1 MNVDEL
7 FNHALVTLPEA
18 VTDVLRDGRDPSE
31 LVFAS
36 FEGASELGISLI
48 AADFATDRG
57 ASVPEARQEVERM
70 LLSAGHRGE
79 ELVVSLMVSREVLA
93 RILSVSAIDAPTRIA
108 LRLWMEVPL
117 PDGHIRVLAV
127 GRADVRA
134 GVVDGVSDD
143 ADEAPP
149 VSRSMMN

>member
-18 VTDVLRDGRDPSE
+18 VTDVLRDGRDPSQ

-36 FEGASELGISLI
+36 FEGASDLGVSLI

-57 ASVPEARQEVERM
+57 ASVPEARAEVERM
-70 LLSAGHRGE
+70 LLAAGHRGE
-79 ELVVSLMVSREVLA
+79 ELVVSLMVTKEVLA
-93 RILSVSAIDAPTRIA
+93 RILSVSRIDAPTRIA
-108 LRLWMEVPL
+108 LRLWMDVPL

-127 GRADVRA
+127 GNSDVRA
-134 GVVDGVSDD
+134 GVVDSATDD
-143 ADEAPP
+143 SDEAPP
-149 VSRSMMN
+149 VSRSMLN

>member
-18 VTDVLRDGRDPSE
+18 VTDVLRDGRDPSD

-57 ASVPEARQEVERM
+57 ATVPEARAEVERM

-79 ELVVSLMVSREVLA
+79 ELVVSLMVTKEVLA
-93 RILSVSAIDAPTRIA
+93 RILSVSQIDAPTRIA
-108 LRLWMEVPL
+108 LRLWMDVPL

-127 GRADVRA
+127 GRSDVRA
-134 GVVDGVSDD
+134 GVVDGVSEE
-143 ADEAPP
+143 AEEAPP
-149 VSRSMMN
+149 VSRSMLN

>member
-7 FNHALVTLPEA
+7 FNHALATLPEA

-57 ASVPEARQEVERM
+57 ATVPDARAEVERM

-79 ELVVSLMVSREVLA
+79 ELVVSLMVTKDVLA
-93 RILSVSAIDAPTRIA
+93 RILSVSHIDPPTRIA
-108 LRLWMEVPL
+108 LRLWMDVPL

-134 GVVDGVSDD
+134 AVVDSASEE

-149 VSRSMMN
+149 VSRSMLN

>member
-18 VTDVLRDGRDPSE
+18 VTDVLRDGRDPSK

-36 FEGASELGISLI
+36 FEGASDLGISLI

-57 ASVPEARQEVERM
+57 AQVPEARSEVERM
-70 LLSAGHRGE
+70 LLAAGHRGE
-79 ELVVSLMVSREVLA
+79 ELVVSLMVTKDVLS
-93 RILSVSAIDAPTRIA
+93 RILSVSQIDPPTRIA
-108 LRLWMEVPL
+108 LRLWLDVPL

-134 GVVDGVSDD
+134 GVVDSMG
-143 ADEAPP
+143 DEAEVPP
-149 VSRSMMN
+149 VSRSMLN